1 MKIQPKGKIPLI
13 SEINTGLEKQLPFG
27 ITEGILDV
35 RQGY

>member
-13 SEINTGLEKQLPFG
+13 SEINVGFVKQLPLG
-27 ITEGILDV
+27 IAEGILDV